1 MRISHSMIIIPREI
15 CIDLDRALDKE
26 WLIANGLGGYAS
38 STITGANTR
47 RYHGLL
53 VAALRPPVERTVLL
67 AKIDEEVQAGDR
79 TYYLGTNQYPDGKIH
94 PDGFVFI
101 EEFHIRE
108 GIPTTVFRMGDL
120 VLHKSVWMEHGHNT
134 TYVRYYH
141 AGGAERCLLALHPMC
156 TYRDYHSMLRGSFD
170 RGMAVEIVDGGC
182 KVTAHEG
189 ALPYWLIVHP
199 HAEFTP
205 TGVWYWNFVYRREIE
220 RGFDEREDLYVPGV
234 FRATLAPGDSL
245 TLIASIESPGTPR
258 LSVGDALDR
267 AKRRWKGLLQAAGIP
282 PEMDSHDAA
291 SPATPVEAFAAQ
303 LVLAADSFIV
313 RRQVSR
319 GNGDEGK
326 GEGTPQPESVPGVL
340 AGYHWF
346 TDWGRDTMISLPGL
360 MLPSG
365 RAREANQTLRA
376 YAMFAR
382 DGLIPNR
389 FPDVGDLPEYNTA
402 DATLWMFAAVHRLA
416 EGTGNLSTARELYP
430 VLSDIIAIHV
440 RGTRFG
446 IGMDPAD
453 GLLYAGEQ
461 GVQLTWMDARV
472 DDWVVTPRI
481 GKPVEIN
488 ALWHNALR
496 IMERLGTALGGEV
509 VPGKEDA
516 PDFGTLARRAAASFR
531 ERFWYEPG
539 GYLYDVIDGPQG
551 NDPSLRPNQL
561 LALSLNKD
569 LLASDRAAR
578 VLAVVRK
585 HLLTPYGL
593 RTLSPD
599 DPGYRPR
606 ITGSRRER
614 DAAYHNGTVWAWLLG
629 PYLDAVRN
637 VEGRA
642 AARAEFSAML
652 PALRQHLAD
661 AGLGTIS
668 EIFDGDP
675 PHTPRGCISQAWSVA
690 EVLRQVW
697 GPDRLL

>member
-1 MRISHSMIIIPREI
+1 MIIIPREI

-26 WLIANGLGGYAS
+26 WLVANGLGGYAS

-67 AKIDEEVQAGDR
+67 AKIDEEVQVGDR
-79 TYYLGTNQYPDGKIH
+79 IYYLGTNEYPNGKIH

-101 EEFHIRE
+101 EEFRICE
-108 GIPTTVFRMGDL
+108 GIPTTIFRMGDV
-120 VLHKSVWMEHGHNT
+120 VLHKSVWMEYGHNT
-134 TYVRYYH
+134 TYVRYH
-141 AGGAERCLLALHPMC
+141 HVGGIEECLLTLHPMC
-156 TYRDYHSMLRGSFD
+156 TYRDYHSMLQGSFD
-170 RGMAVEIVDGGC
+170 RGMAVEPVEEGC

-189 ALPYWLIVHP
+189 ALPYWLVVHP

-234 FRATLAPGDSL
+234 FRATLAPGHSL
-245 TLIASIESPGTPR
+245 TLVASIEPPDTPH
-258 LSVGDALDR
+258 LPVNGALDR
-267 AKRRWKGLLQAAGIP
+267 AKRRWRGLLEAAGISP
-282 PEMDSHDAA
+282 QMDSYDAA

-313 RRQVSR
+313 RRRVSR
-319 GNGDEGK
+319 ENEEDEGK
-326 GEGTPQPESVPGVL
+326 GGSTSQPGWVPAVL

-365 RAREANQTLRA
+365 RTREANQILRA
-376 YAMFAR
+376 FAMFVR

-389 FPDVGDLPEYNTA
+389 FPDVGDMPEYNTA
-402 DATLWMFAAVHRLA
+402 DATLWMFAIVDRLA
-416 EGTGNLSTARELYP
+416 ASTGSLSTARELYP
-430 VLSDIIAIHV
+430 LLSDIIATHV

-472 DDWVVTPRI
+472 DDWVVTPRT

-488 ALWHNALR
+488 ALWHNALCV
-496 IMERLGTALGGEV
+496 MDRLSAALAGEV
-509 VPGKEDA
+509 VPGKEEA
-516 PDFGTLARRAAASFR
+516 PDFGALARRAATSFR

-551 NDPSLRPNQL
+551 DDPSLRPNQL
-561 LALSLNKD
+561 LALSSGKG
-569 LLASDRAAR
+569 LLTPEQAAR

-585 HLLTPYGL
+585 YLLTPYGL

-606 ITGSRRER
+606 IIGSPRER

-637 VEGRA
+637 TQGES
-642 AARAEFSAML
+642 AARAELQTLL
-652 PALRQHLAD
+652 PALRRHLAD